1 MPIVNFGCISTE
13 GKRGKAIYTPLVTNF
28 WRYGFIFADTLNAMR
43 IVILDGHTLN
53 PGDLSWEPV
62 EKLGDT
68 RIFARTAPGEVA
80 ERITGAD
87 IVLTNKV
94 PLNRDVIAAPKALR
108 YIGVTATGYNIVD
121 VEAARE
127 RNIVVTNVPAYG
139 THSVAQHT
147 FALLLELASAT
158 GIHAES
164 VRKGDW
170 TAQPDFCYWKKPLTE
185 LHGLTM
191 GIVGLGKIGSAVAAI
206 SLAMGMKVQAV
217 HKHPE
222 RDRMEGVVFT
232 DMETCFRTS
241 DVVSL
246 HCSLN
251 KDNKEFV
258 NCELLAMMKP
268 TAYFLNV
275 SRGGLVNE
283 KDLARALHEGT
294 IAGAGLDVLST
305 EPPSADNP
313 LLHAPNCI
321 ITPHQAWAT
330 QAARR
335 RLLQTAADNIA
346 AFQTGKPVNQV

>member
-1 MPIVNFGCISTE
+1 
-13 GKRGKAIYTPLVTNF
+13 
-28 WRYGFIFADTLNAMR
+28 MR

-53 PGDLSWEPV
+53 PGDLSWAPV

-68 RIFARTAPGEVA
+68 RIFARTAPGDVA
-80 ERITGAD
+80 NRIAD
-87 IVLTNKV
+87 ADVVLTNKV
-94 PLNRDVIAAPKALR
+94 PLSRDVIRGAKSLQ

-121 VEAARE
+121 VDAARE

-139 THSVAQHT
+139 TSSVAQHT
-147 FALLLELASAT
+147 FALLFELASAT
-158 GIHAES
+158 GLHAES
-164 VRKGDW
+164 VRNGEW
-170 TAQPDFCYWKKPLTE
+170 TAQPDFCYWKRPMTE

-191 GIVGLGKIGSAVAAI
+191 GIVGLGKIGTTVATIA
-206 SLAMGMKVQAV
+206 LAMGMKVQAV

-222 RDRMEGVVFT
+222 RDKMEGVVFT
-232 DMETCFRTS
+232 DVKTCFRTS

-251 KDNKEFV
+251 KGNSQFV
-258 NCELLAMMKP
+258 NRELLLSMKRS
-268 TAYFLNV
+268 AFLLNV

-283 KDLARALHEGT
+283 EDLARALHEGT

-305 EPPSADNP
+305 EPPPADNP
-313 LLHAPNCI
+313 LLRAPNCI

-335 RLLQTAADNIA
+335 RLLHSAADNIA
-346 AFQTGKPVNQV
+346 AFQAGKPVNQV

>member
-1 MPIVNFGCISTE
+1 
-13 GKRGKAIYTPLVTNF
+13 
-28 WRYGFIFADTLNAMR
+28 MR

-53 PGDLSWEPV
+53 PGDLSWGPV

-68 RIFARTAPGEVA
+68 RIFARTAPEEVA
-80 ERITGAD
+80 ERISNAE

-94 PLNRDVIAAPKALR
+94 PLSRDVINGAKALR

-127 RNIVVTNVPAYG
+127 RNVVVTNVPAYG
-139 THSVAQHT
+139 TYSVAQHT
-147 FALLLELASAT
+147 FALLFELASST
-158 GIHAES
+158 GLHAES
-164 VRKGDW
+164 VRKGEW

-185 LHGLTM
+185 LHGLAM
-191 GIVGLGKIGSAVAAI
+191 GIVGLGKIGSAVARIA
-206 SLAMGMKVQAV
+206 LALGMSVQAV

-222 RDRMEGVVFT
+222 RDRMKGVVFT

-251 KDNKEFV
+251 NDNKEFV
-258 NCELLAMMKP
+258 NRELLATMKRS
-268 TAYFLNV
+268 AFFLNV
-275 SRGGLVNE
+275 SRGGLVDE
-283 KDLARALHEGT
+283 KDLAEALHNGT
-294 IAGAGLDVLST
+294 IAGAGLDVLSV
-305 EPPSADNP
+305 EPPPAHNP

-330 QAARR
+330 QAARS
-335 RLLQTAADNIA
+335 RLLHAAADNIA
-346 AFQTGKPVNQV
+346 AFQAGKPVNQV

>member
-1 MPIVNFGCISTE
+1 M
-13 GKRGKAIYTPLVTNF
+13 VTNF
-28 WRYGFIFADTLNAMR
+28 WFCGAIFTDALNAMK

-68 RIFARTAPGEVA
+68 RIFARSTPEEVA
-80 ERITGAD
+80 ERISDAE
-87 IVLTNKV
+87 IVLTNKA
-94 PLNRDVIAAPKALR
+94 PLNREVIAGSKALR

-127 RNIVVTNVPAYG
+127 QNIVVTNVPAYG
-139 THSVAQHT
+139 THAVAQHT
-147 FALLLELASAT
+147 FALLFELASNV
-158 GIHAES
+158 GLHAES
-164 VRKGDW
+164 VRQGEW
-170 TAQPDFCYWKKPLTE
+170 TAQPDFCYWKKPLVE
-185 LHGLTM
+185 MHGLTM
-191 GIVGLGKIGSAVAAI
+191 GIVGLGRIGSAVASIA
-206 SLAMGMKVQAV
+206 LTLGMKVQAV
-217 HKHPE
+217 HRHPE
-222 RDRMEGVVFT
+222 RDKMKGVTFI

-251 KDNKEFV
+251 KDNEGFV
-258 NCELLAMMKP
+258 KRELLTLMKP
-268 TAYFLNV
+268 SAFFLNV

-283 KDLARALHEGT
+283 HDLAQALHDGT

-305 EPPSADNP
+305 EPPPEDNP
-313 LLHAPNCI
+313 LLQAPNCI

-335 RLLQTAADNIA
+335 RLLQIAADNIA
-346 AFQTGKPVNQV
+346 AFQAGTPVNRV

>member
-1 MPIVNFGCISTE
+1 
-13 GKRGKAIYTPLVTNF
+13 
-28 WRYGFIFADTLNAMR
+28 MR

-62 EKLGDT
+62 ERLGDT
-68 RIFARTAPGEVA
+68 HIFPRTAPQEVA
-80 ERITGAD
+80 ERISGAE

-94 PLNRDVIAAPKALR
+94 PLNRDIIATAKALR

-121 VEAARE
+121 VDAARE
-127 RNIVVTNVPAYG
+127 RGIVVTNVPAYG

-147 FALLLELASAT
+147 FALLFELASST
-158 GIHAES
+158 GLHAES
-164 VRKGDW
+164 VRNGDW
-170 TAQPDFCYWKKPLTE
+170 TAQPDFCYWKKPMVE

-191 GIVGLGKIGSAVAAI
+191 GIVGLGQIGRAVAAI
-206 SLAMGMKVQAV
+206 ALALGMKVQAV

-222 RDRMEGVVFT
+222 RDKMEGVTFT

-258 NCELLAMMKP
+258 NRKLLAVMKP
-268 TAYFLNV
+268 TAFFLNV

-283 KDLARALHEGT
+283 NDLARALHERT

-305 EPPSADNP
+305 EPPPADNP

-335 RLLQTAADNIA
+335 RLLQAAADNVA
-346 AFQTGKPVNQV
+346 AFQAGKPINCV

>member
-1 MPIVNFGCISTE
+1 M
-13 GKRGKAIYTPLVTNF
+13 K
-28 WRYGFIFADTLNAMR
+28 

-62 EKLGDT
+62 QKLGDT
-68 RIFARTAPGEVA
+68 RIFPRTAPNEIADRISGA
-80 ERITGAD
+80 E
-87 IVLTNKV
+87 IVLTNKA
-94 PLNRDVIAAPKALR
+94 PLSRDIIAGAKELR

-127 RNIVVTNVPAYG
+127 RDIVVTNVPAYG

-147 FALLLELASAT
+147 FALLFELASST
-158 GIHAES
+158 GLHAES
-164 VRKGDW
+164 VKKGDW
-170 TAQPDFCYWKKPLTE
+170 TAQPDFCYWKKPMVE

-191 GIVGLGKIGSAVAAI
+191 GIVGLGKIGSAVATIA
-206 SLAMGMKVQAV
+206 LALGMKVQAV

-251 KDNKEFV
+251 KGNKEFV
-258 NCELLAMMKP
+258 NRELLKTMKP
-268 TAYFLNV
+268 TAFLLNV

-283 KDLARALHEGT
+283 NDLARALHEGT
-294 IAGAGLDVLST
+294 IAGAGLDALST
-305 EPPSADNP
+305 EPPPADNP
-313 LLHAPNCI
+313 LLRAPNCI

-335 RLLQTAADNIA
+335 RLLQAAADNIA
-346 AFQTGKPVNQV
+346 AFQAGKPVNCV

>member
-1 MPIVNFGCISTE
+1 
-13 GKRGKAIYTPLVTNF
+13 
-28 WRYGFIFADTLNAMR
+28 MR

-53 PGDLSWEPV
+53 PGDLSWGPV

-68 RIFARTAPGEVA
+68 SIFPRTSPGEVA
-80 ERITGAD
+80 ERISNAE

-94 PLNRDVIAAPKALR
+94 PLSREVIGGAQTLR

-121 VEAARE
+121 VDAARE
-127 RNIVVTNVPAYG
+127 RDIVVTNVPAYG

-147 FALLLELASAT
+147 FALLFELANST
-158 GIHAES
+158 GLHDES
-164 VRKGDW
+164 VKKGDW
-170 TAQPDFCYWKKPLTE
+170 TNQPDFCYWKKPLAE

-191 GIVGLGKIGSAVAAI
+191 GIVGLGQIGSAVATIA
-206 SLAMGMKVQAV
+206 LAMGMKVQAV

-222 RDRMEGVVFT
+222 RDKMEGVAFT

-251 KDNKEFV
+251 KDNEEFV
-258 NCELLAMMKP
+258 NRELLSLMKP
-268 TAYFLNV
+268 TAFFLNV
-275 SRGGLVNE
+275 SRGGLVKEN
-283 KDLARALHEGT
+283 DLAHALHEGV
-294 IAGAGLDVLST
+294 IAGAGLDVLSI
-305 EPPSADNP
+305 EPPPADNP

-346 AFQTGKPVNQV
+346 AFQAGRPVNRV

>member
-1 MPIVNFGCISTE
+1 MT
-13 GKRGKAIYTPLVTNF
+13 
-28 WRYGFIFADTLNAMR
+28 
-43 IVILDGHTLN
+43 IVILDGNTLN

-62 EKLGDT
+62 ERLGDT

-80 ERITGAD
+80 PRISQAD
-87 IVLTNKV
+87 VVLTNKV
-94 PLNRDVIAAPKALR
+94 PLGRDVIEGAESLR

-121 VEAARE
+121 VDAARK

-139 THSVAQHT
+139 TSSVAQHT
-147 FALLLELASAT
+147 FALLLELVSAT
-158 GIHAES
+158 GLHSRS
-164 VRKGDW
+164 VRAGDW

-206 SLAMGMKVQAV
+206 ALAMGMKVQAV
-217 HKHPE
+217 HRHPE
-222 RDRMEGVVFT
+222 RDKMEGVAFT
-232 DMETCFRTS
+232 GMETCFRTS

-251 KDNKEFV
+251 KDNIEFV
-258 NCELLAMMKP
+258 NDNLLTMMKP
-268 TAYFLNV
+268 SAFFLNV

-283 KDLARALHEGT
+283 GDLARALHEGT

-305 EPPSADNP
+305 EPPPADNP
-313 LLHAPNCI
+313 LLNAPNCI

-335 RLLQTAADNIA
+335 RLLHAAAENIA
-346 AFQTGKPVNQV
+346 AFQEGKPVNQV